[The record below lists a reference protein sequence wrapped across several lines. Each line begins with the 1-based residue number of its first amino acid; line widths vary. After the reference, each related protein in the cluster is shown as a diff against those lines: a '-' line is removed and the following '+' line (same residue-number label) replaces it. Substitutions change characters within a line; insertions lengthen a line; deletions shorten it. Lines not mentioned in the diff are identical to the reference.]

1 MDVLTSGC
9 DSGDCEQHFHAE
21 EDTVFATRRQSTA
34 VVPAEQASSSSEGP
48 MSITHSQAKNDTVA
62 EANPSSSAPEE
73 HGLDER
79 GFRRI
84 IRNFTPS

>member
-1 MDVLTSGC
+1 MEVSTSGC
-9 DSGDCEQHFHAE
+9 DGGDCEQHFHAG
-21 EDTVFATRRQSTA
+21 EDPVFAHRREATT

-48 MSITHSQAKNDTVA
+48 MSITHSQAKNETVA
-62 EANPSSSAPEE
+62 KANPSSAPEE